1 MLHIT
6 FKIIF
11 SVSIFR
17 MERTLKIYKAS
28 AGSGKTFTLALEYIK
43 LLVENPYS
51 YRNILAVTFTNKATG
66 EMKERILSKLYG
78 VANRSKSAKDYMKKI
93 RQELPDLSE
102 NEIISNAQKALNLI
116 LHDYGHFRIQTIDA
130 FFQTVLRSVAKELD
144 LKGDMEISLDGN
156 ELLDEAVD
164 TYIKGLEPETTKL
177 TQVINFIED
186 RIDNGSDWRVTK
198 ELKEFA
204 KNILKE
210 EYQQRGEELR
220 EQIELN
226 NGVLLKEFYNSITT
240 YRRSIKEKTKAL
252 GDKFMAYATG
262 YTANDFA
269 GKSRGIY
276 PFFEKVR
283 NGDTPSLSAS
293 NLALADNPEKISKS
307 CNNDEIA
314 QLIRKYP
321 PLLTEL
327 NNCELSLKHYHQLG
341 MLNGIAATLKE
352 ENHRENR
359 FLLAETTHL
368 LSSMIG
374 KNTTFIFEKIGTE
387 IEHIFID
394 EFQDTSK
401 LQWTCF
407 KVLLEEILARGNFNL
422 IVGDVKQSIYR
433 WRNSDWN
440 IMNNIGS
447 HFRDDM
453 ITFAKQDVTHGE
465 IKYSSTNFR
474 SDSNIVT
481 FNNLLYRNAT
491 KWIGE
496 TYETMLGAKRLGELK
511 TAYSDVEQAVPEDK
525 KSNCGYAEIRV
536 IEKSDKKDNFKNY
549 AIKQLME
556 TLHHLLDVEKLEPGN
571 ITILLRYK
579 NVMPDIVEAFNAED
593 FKGVKIVSDEA
604 YRLSSSLVLR
614 LVIAAMRYI
623 ASPENKVNIAN
634 LVRLYKK
641 VILKQD
647 DAFEDFL
654 SGEEM
659 IKMLPEAFRT
669 SLYHLQ
675 GLPVYELI
683 EQLLLLLDVSKSK
696 EDEAFI
702 YAFLDHA
709 TQYLRSKSS
718 DLNSFLDAWEENIC
732 EKSIPAENNNS
743 VRIMTIHKSKGLE
756 FHTVI
761 IPFCDW
767 ILTGDTRNSLWCEPK
782 GEPFDKLSLISVPM
796 SKDMLDSIYSDEYN
810 KEYLYQ
816 IVDNLNILYVATTRA
831 KSNLFIFTDASNGR
845 GETVSK
851 MMNNITESM
860 LSLQGAKYEDGIF
873 TFGSI
878 VRNEEKKGEE
888 EKKDDNPFES
898 TSTPLKQPFVYYDNR
913 ITFKQSRELAR
924 FLTTDKEMKKKEKN
938 ILQGELMHLVM
949 SGIKVKEDLEQVLKK
964 MMIEG
969 FLATES
975 QYNHIKQLVE
985 WALAN
990 PKVQD
995 WFSGKYKLYN
1005 ECTILISN
1013 NEEKTRRPDRVMIN
1027 GDEAIVVDYKFG
1039 HEDKKYDEQVNR
1051 YMELLLQMGYTNVKG
1066 YLWYVYKN
1074 EINEV

>member
-1 MLHIT
+1 
-6 FKIIF
+6 
-11 SVSIFR
+11 

-78 VANRSKSAKDYMKKI
+78 VANRSDSAKDYMVKI
-93 RQELPDLSE
+93 KQELPDLDE
-102 NEIISNAQKALNLI
+102 NKIISNAQKALNLI
-116 LHDYGHFRIQTIDA
+116 LHDYGHFKIQTIDA
-130 FFQTVLRSVAKELD
+130 FFQTVLRGVAKELD

-156 ELLDEAVD
+156 ELLDDAVE

-186 RIDNGSDWRVTK
+186 RIDSGSDWRVNK
-198 ELKEFA
+198 ELKDFA

-210 EYQQRGEELR
+210 EYQQRGEKLR
-220 EQIELN
+220 EQIEDS
-226 NGVLLKEFYNSITT
+226 NGVLLKEFYNNITAH
-240 YRRSIKEKTKAL
+240 RRSLKEKTKAL
-252 GDKFMAYATG
+252 GEKFMSYATG

-269 GKSRGIY
+269 GKSRGLY

-293 NLALADNPEKISKS
+293 NRALADNPDKISKG
-307 CNNDEIA
+307 CNNNEIA
-314 QLIRKYP
+314 QLIREYP
-321 PLLTEL
+321 PLLKEL

-394 EFQDTSK
+394 EFQDTSN

-407 KVLLEEILARGNFNL
+407 KVLLNEILARGNFNL

-453 ITFAKQDVTHGE
+453 ITFAKQDVTRE
-465 IKYSSTNFR
+465 DVKYSSTNFR
-474 SDSNIVT
+474 SDSNIVA

-491 KWIGE
+491 TWIGE
-496 TYETMLGAKRLGELK
+496 NYEEMLGSKRLGELR
-511 TAYSDVEQAVPEDK
+511 TAYSDVEQAVPAWRK
-525 KSNCGYAEIRV
+525 PHCGYAEIRL
-536 IEKSDKKDNFKNY
+536 IEKNDNKDNFKSY
-549 AIKQLME
+549 AINQLME
-556 TLHHLLDVEKLEPGN
+556 TLHKLLDEEKLQPGN

-579 NVMPDIVEAFNAED
+579 NVMPDIVEAFNAEFSD
-593 FKGVKIVSDEA
+593 IKIVSDEA

-623 ASPENKVNIAN
+623 ASPDDKVNVAN

-647 DAFEDFL
+647 DAFDNLL
-654 SGEEM
+654 SNEEM
-659 IKMLPEAFRT
+659 TEMLPEAFRT
-669 SLYHLQ
+669 SLFHLQ

-683 EQLLLLLDVSKSK
+683 EQLLLLLDVAKSK
-696 EDEAFI
+696 DDEAFI

-709 TQYLRSKSS
+709 TQYLRNKSS
-718 DLNSFLDAWEENIC
+718 DLNSFLDAWEETIG

-767 ILTGDTRNSLWCEPK
+767 VLTGDTRNSLWCEPK
-782 GEPFDKLSLISVPM
+782 GEPYDKLNLISVPM
-796 SKDMLDSIYSDEYN
+796 SKDMLDSIYCEEYN

-831 KSNLFIFTDASNGR
+831 KSNLFIFSDASNGR

-851 MMNNITESM
+851 MVNELTKS
-860 LSLQGAKYEDGIF
+860 LTSLQGSSYKDGVF
-873 TFGSI
+873 TFGNI
-878 VRNEEKKGEE
+878 VGNEEKSKKEE
-888 EKKDDNPFES
+888 SDNPFES
-898 TSTPLKQPFVYYDNR
+898 TSTQLRQPFVYHDNR
-913 ITFKQSRELAR
+913 ITFNQSRELTR
-924 FLTTDKEMKKKEKN
+924 FLTTNKEEKKQQKN
-938 ILQGELMHLVM
+938 ILEGELLHLVM
-949 SGIKVKEDLEQVLKK
+949 SGIKVKDDLEHTLNK

-969 FLATES
+969 YLATEK
-975 QYNHIKQLVE
+975 QYNNIKKLVE
-985 WALAN
+985 TALSN
-990 PKVQD
+990 PKAQR
-995 WFSGKYKLYN
+995 WFSGEYKLYN
-1005 ECTILISN
+1005 ECTILVSN
-1013 NEEKTRRPDRVMIN
+1013 NEEKSRRPDRVMIKDN
-1027 GDEAIVVDYKFG
+1027 EAIVVDYKFAR
-1039 HEDKKYDEQVNR
+1039 EDTEHDAQVKR
-1051 YMELLLQMGYTNVKG
+1051 YMELLSQMGYTDVKG
-1066 YLWYVYKN
+1066 YLWYIYKN
-1074 EINEV
+1074 ELKEV